1 MSTQHLPT
9 TAAKSSRFRSSH
21 ATAVLFAALALVAQS
36 VSAATVTL
44 GNFAAN
50 GLDTA
55 DTITLNANLG
65 GTRSYGTYVGTVR
78 DGGIHSAVSPVTL
91 AQVGDKLTYSFAVA
105 TPTVNGDGPSV
116 FRSGFA
122 LFDGTATNA
131 HLHFQ
136 TGVGTATDARFAANT
151 NNNRYSGGTQVGTTS
166 TTFFNDPSLRFNDG
180 NASNVT
186 FTLTLTANNVTTFD
200 FLFNVDWSSGTATNS
215 ISQSFTGI
223 ATNKVVGMY
232 HLTNSVIITSGSSF
246 VISNAAADFTAAS
259 AIPEPSTFAAL
270 AGLGVLGLAISRR
283 RPTRGSK

>member
-1 MSTQHLPT
+1 MSTQHPST
-9 TAAKSSRFRSSH
+9 FAAKPSRFRSSH
-21 ATAVLFAALALVAQS
+21 ATAALFAALALIAQTA
-36 VSAATVTL
+36 SAATVTL
-44 GNFAAN
+44 SNFAAN
-50 GLDTA
+50 GSDADDTFSL
-55 DTITLNANLG
+55 TSNLG
-65 GTRSYGTYVGTVR
+65 GTRTYGADTDTKF
-78 DGGIHSAVSPVTL
+78 DGGINTVVSPVTF
-91 AQVGDKLTYSFAVA
+91 AQAGDKLTYSFAVS

-136 TGVGTATDARFAANT
+136 TGVGTATDARFAANP

-166 TTFFNDPSLRFNDG
+166 TTFFNDPTLRFNDG

-186 FTLTLTANNVTTFD
+186 FTLTLTANNVTTFN

-232 HLTNSVIITSGSSF
+232 HLTNSVAITSGSAF
-246 VISNAAADFTAAS
+246 TISNAAADFSPS
-259 AIPEPSTFAAL
+259 AVPEPSTYAAL

-283 RPTRGSK
+283 RSGRSSN